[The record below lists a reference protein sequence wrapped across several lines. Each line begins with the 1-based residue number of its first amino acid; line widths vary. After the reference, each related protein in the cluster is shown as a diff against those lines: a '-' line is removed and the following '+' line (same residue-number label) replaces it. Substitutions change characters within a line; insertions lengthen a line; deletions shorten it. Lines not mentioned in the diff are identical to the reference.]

1 MASVRAT
8 KRIVA
13 VNRGHQQRH
22 TAATTTATTT
32 TPPAPLLPTPP
43 LPPTWRH
50 CTSLTVFATF
60 SHGPRPP
67 PSHTYSVEQ
76 PAFARTFVSLNGRFR
91 DRRCTT
97 AAAVDAAAAAPVAA
111 NPLLTARTCRSN
123 THDHDRG
130 IARARL
136 PHDGLTSAIFGSL
149 RRFTLTF
156 RAGTTILWAHRAPR
170 PRFLSNDSCATLTYT
185 HFNSCCFKKPS
196 RPLYRMNLQN
206 IWTLPH
212 ENVIGLKLI
221 RNKLLSFE

>member
-1 MASVRAT
+1 M
-8 KRIVA
+8 
-13 VNRGHQQRH
+13 
-22 TAATTTATTT
+22 
-32 TPPAPLLPTPP
+32 
-43 LPPTWRH
+43 
-50 CTSLTVFATF
+50 
-60 SHGPRPP
+60 
-67 PSHTYSVEQ
+67 
-76 PAFARTFVSLNGRFR
+76 
-91 DRRCTT
+91 
-97 AAAVDAAAAAPVAA
+97 DAAAAAPVAA

-136 PHDGLTSAIFGSL
+136 PHDGPTSAIFGSL

-156 RAGTTILWAHRAPR
+156 RTGTEILWAHQAPR

-212 ENVIGLKLI
+212 ENVIKQQATSLSSLNSKTLNFPQMFYTLI
-221 RNKLLSFE
+221 FKSICFSLL